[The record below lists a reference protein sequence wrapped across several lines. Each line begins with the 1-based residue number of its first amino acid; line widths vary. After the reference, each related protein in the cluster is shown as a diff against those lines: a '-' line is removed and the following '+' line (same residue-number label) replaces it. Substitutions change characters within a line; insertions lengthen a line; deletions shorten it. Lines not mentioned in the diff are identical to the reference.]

1 MIKKAP
7 ILLIVSI
14 LLFGCGNMKT
24 KYQEI
29 YDYDAIVKDKYGNN
43 IKLEEAEG
51 IKCPNNVDMYE
62 LLISSGMSETD
73 LIKDKISNNNE
84 IIVLSYDFAPN
95 GIKDE
100 QECVIIGNDL
110 VFCTY
115 DQPEDDITELLKQ
128 VQYGSVLVQF
138 YSVSGE
144 AKHIEYN
151 DKSKYKNE
159 IIYWEI
165 EEIQ

>member
-1 MIKKAP
+1 MIKKVSV
-7 ILLIVSI
+7 LLIVSI

-29 YDYDAIVKDKYGNN
+29 YDYDAIVKNKYGNN

-100 QECVIIGNDL
+100 QECVIIENDL

-115 DQPEDDITELLKQ
+115 DQPEDDINELLKQ
-128 VQYGSVLVQF
+128 IQYGSVLVQF
-138 YSVSGE
+138 YSVSSE

-151 DKSKYKNE
+151 DKNDNDND
-159 IIYWEI
+159 IVYWSIDEL
-165 EEIQ
+165 